1 VGLAFDTQRSDAP
14 VGGRAVGGRLDVAK
28 HARAEREATGE
39 LFRHRIADH
48 ETRWT
53 AQPPARVL
61 DAFGADLRVHIVI
74 EFQGAC
80 LAFRLMEAVEQIVQ
94 IINVKRLYMKDF
106 AVIRR

>member
-1 VGLAFDTQRSDAP
+1 
-14 VGGRAVGGRLDVAK
+14 
-28 HARAEREATGE
+28 
-39 LFRHRIADH
+39 
-48 ETRWT
+48 
-53 AQPPARVL
+53 
-61 DAFGADLRVHIVI
+61 VHIVI